1 MPTPNQPSLLVTG
14 EGPAVVFVPAF
25 PFPGAMWTYQVEALS
40 ASWRCATVDLP
51 GFGASVAPDD
61 PSSCTIESYADDLA
75 SAIESDIGE
84 QVVLVGASLGGQIA
98 TSLAARH
105 PELLRGLV
113 LSGVSA
119 RADTPASWQKR
130 TKWQQRVVREDED
143 LAELAREVIGDFL
156 TGRSAERE
164 DLVEWLVALAADSDP
179 DGWVGAL
186 EATKRRGDMVSL
198 LAGITAR
205 TLVVVGQQDR
215 QTPPMQATLLNG
227 RIEHSELVQL
237 PDAGHLPAVEDPV
250 TFNEKLEGFL
260 TQLHSAEVAD
270 VA

>member
-1 MPTPNQPSLLVTG
+1 MPTPNQTSLLVTG
-14 EGPAVVFVPAF
+14 EGPAIVFVPAF
-25 PFPGAMWTYQVEALS
+25 PFPGSMWTYQVEALS
-40 ASWRCATVDLP
+40 SSWRCATVDIA
-51 GFGASVAPDD
+51 GFGAAPAPVD
-61 PSSCTIESYADDLA
+61 PSACTIESYADDLA
-75 SAIESDIGE
+75 SAIQSEFDE
-84 QVVLVGASLGGQIA
+84 PVVLVGSSLGGQIA

-143 LAELAREVIGDFL
+143 FAALGREVIGDFL
-156 TGRSAERE
+156 TGRSLERE
-164 DLVEWLVALAADSDP
+164 DLVEWLVALAADSEP

-198 LAGITAR
+198 LAAITAR

-227 RIEHSELVQL
+227 RIENSDLVQL

-250 TFNEKLEGFL
+250 TFNEKLESFL
-260 TQLHSAEVAD
+260 AQFQTAEVAD